1 MKVSRSTVSASK
13 TRNKKWPKSVTVGGA
28 VVKVYRVD
36 PKNAEPYFQIADYT
50 RGKRTLRTITS
61 ESKALEE
68 AQRIARKISLGQVGA
83 AEINHR
89 QAASYATAVDHLK
102 PTGDSIELAAARYAE
117 SVKILGGHRAILLE
131 AAKDYARRH
140 PANLASKAVEEVIHE
155 LLEVKRGRGASD
167 RYLGDLKSRLGKFS
181 DAFRTSVSSVSRAD
195 VQSWLD
201 SLPVGPQ
208 SYRNY
213 RTVIHTLFE
222 FCLARQYVIDNPVE
236 GIEQPKVRQGDK
248 AIYSP
253 GEMEA
258 LLKVADK
265 EMVPF
270 LAIGG
275 FAGLRTSEIVRL
287 EWSEVTDSA
296 IIVTAGKAK
305 TGSRRIVPI
314 AENLKAI
321 LVPYRNLSGK
331 VWPHSHND
339 LSNAQ
344 KKLALRAGLKWKANA
359 LRHSYASYRLAL
371 IQNEAQV
378 AHELGNSATVVHRH
392 YKELVTD
399 VKARKWFD
407 IASGEN

>member
-102 PTGDSIELAAARYAE
+102 PTGDSLELAAARYAE
-117 SVKILGGHRAILLE
+117 AVKILGGNSACLLE
-131 AAKDYARRH
+131 AVRDYARRH
-140 PANLASKAVEEVIHE
+140 PASLESKPVDDVVQE
-155 LLEVKRGRGASD
+155 LIAIKKSRGASD
-167 RYLGDLKSRLGKFS
+167 RYLGDLKSRLGRFA

-195 VQSWLD
+195 IQSWLD
-201 SLPVGPQ
+201 DLPVGPQ

-222 FCLARQYVIDNPVE
+222 FCLARQYVMDNPVE

-248 AIYSP
+248 AIYTP
-253 GEMEA
+253 AEMKA
-258 LLKVADK
+258 LLNGAERD
-265 EMVPF
+265 MIPF

-275 FAGLRTSEIVRL
+275 FAGLRTNEIERL
-287 EWSEVTDSA
+287 EWRDVTDSS

-305 TGSRRIVPI
+305 TGSRRIVPMT
-314 AENLKAI
+314 ENLKAI
-321 LVPYRNLSGK
+321 LAPFRDLSGM
-331 VWPHSHND
+331 VWPKSHDD
-339 LSNAQ
+339 LYNAQ
-344 KKLALRAGLKWKANA
+344 QKLAQSVGIKWKANG

-371 IQNEAQV
+371 VQNEAQV
-378 AHELGNSATVVHRH
+378 A
-392 YKELVTD
+392 
-399 VKARKWFD
+399 
-407 IASGEN
+407 